1 MNFLQILELFAAVS
15 AIISVYFYGNKVWYA
30 PLIGFASQVIWITWC
45 VAMDL
50 YSMFILCCGMVL
62 VHYRNMIK
70 FETMIKL
77 KLLLLKH
84 KL

>member
-62 VHYRNMIK
+62 VHYRNMIQYK
-70 FETMIKL
+70 TIPKL
-77 KLLLLKH
+77 RELLLLYK
-84 KL
+84 

>member
-1 MNFLQILELFAAVS
+1 MTIFQILEFSAAIS
-15 AIISVYFYGNKVWYA
+15 AIVSVYFYGNKVWYA
-30 PLIGFASQVIWITWC
+30 PLIGFVSQIIWISWC
-45 VAMDL
+45 YSMNL
-50 YSMFILCCGMVL
+50 YSMFILCCGMIF

-70 FETMIKL
+70 FDTILKL